1 MASSSHSRSAGNAIV
16 DSRTALRRR
25 SGGLAAGALSAF
37 LTLGGPSASAAEP
50 ATRALDTAR
59 LDAAF
64 DKVVAEQGLPLAG
77 FVIVDDRGEV
87 YRRVTTGLD
96 PDAEIPI
103 ASASKWLTGVMV
115 MTLVDEGKLS
125 LDTTVGEVLPD
136 YPAQVRAV
144 TLRQLMSH
152 TSGIDPGLALRDR
165 DATSLD
171 ESARAVASAPL
182 LARPGEAFAYGGSS
196 MQLAARMAEVA
207 CRCSWSELYE
217 RTLRAPLGMTGGRWG
232 HPLRPEATVPQVG
245 GGLSLSLNDYVKF
258 LTMVQRGGRSPRSAL
273 LPTAAVAGMERV
285 ATGSARFSDTPR
297 VGLSGWRYGIGV
309 WCERIDADG
318 RCPVVSSAGAF
329 GVYPWVDRDAGLAGV
344 FFTRAPLQRVLPA
357 AIDLREIATRK
368 GP

>member
-1 MASSSHSRSAGNAIV
+1 MVSSSRSLSVASAGVDKPIVRRRRARTAIV
-16 DSRTALRRR
+16 
-25 SGGLAAGALSAF
+25 AAV
-37 LTLGGPSASAAEP
+37 LTLGGPLLPAAGP
-50 ATRALDTAR
+50 APRTPDTAR
-59 LDAAF
+59 LDTAF
-64 DKVVAEQGLPLAG
+64 DKLVAEQGLSMAAL
-77 FVIVDDRGEV
+77 VIVDDRGEI
-87 YRRVTTGLD
+87 YRRTTTGLD

-115 MTLVDEGKLS
+115 MALVDEGKLS
-125 LDTTVGEVLPD
+125 LDTTVGEMLPD

-165 DATSLD
+165 DTTSLD
-171 ESARAVASAPL
+171 ESARALVTAPL
-182 LARPGEAFAYGGSS
+182 LARPGEVFAYGGSS

-232 HPLRPEATVPQVG
+232 HPMRPEATVPQVG

-258 LTMVQRGGRSPRSAL
+258 LTMVQRSGRSTRGAL
-273 LPTAAVAGMERV
+273 LSTAAVAGMERV

-344 FFTRAPLQRVLPA
+344 FFTRTPLQRVLRPA
-357 AIDLREIATRK
+357 IELRTLAT
-368 GP
+368 GPAP